1 MVSKKSET
9 IESNKEKQHEKI
21 SSYRK
26 QNNWRSENF
35 FKLSL
40 NYYNFVLRSDSIIF
54 FCILVSPNS
63 GMMLFIDNLFLLT
76 VFAIA

>member
-26 QNNWRSENF
+26 QNNWRFENF

-40 NYYNFVLRSDSIIF
+40 NYDNFVLRSDSIIF

>member
-9 IESNKEKQHEKI
+9 IESNNEKQHEKT

-26 QNNWRSENF
+26 QNNCRSENF

-40 NYYNFVLRSDSIIF
+40 NYDNFVLQSDSIIF